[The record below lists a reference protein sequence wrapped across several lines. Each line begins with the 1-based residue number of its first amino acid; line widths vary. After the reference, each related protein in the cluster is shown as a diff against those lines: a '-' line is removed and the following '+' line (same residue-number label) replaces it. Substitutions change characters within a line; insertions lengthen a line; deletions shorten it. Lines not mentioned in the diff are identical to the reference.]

1 MYRSFQDKLPK
12 LPNDAKN
19 RLVQIGSG
27 NNNNNN
33 YKNNA
38 VVVKAEQ
45 DEDVPGSNYDPVDID
60 RERFVGMLDRA
71 KSSKDF
77 EEITKLYTDMFKSP
91 AGVCSTFKQKP
102 LQDGAK

>member
-1 MYRSFQDKLPK
+1 MAKNFQDKLPK

-33 YKNNA
+33 YKNNSI
-38 VVVKAEQ
+38 VKEEDA
-45 DEDVPGSNYDPVDID
+45 DVPGSNYHPVDID
-60 RERFVGMLDRA
+60 RERFVAMLDRA

-77 EEITKLYTDMFKSP
+77 EEITRLYTDMFKSP
-91 AGVCSTFKQKP
+91 AGVCSTFKEKP

>member
-1 MYRSFQDKLPK
+1 MPK

-33 YKNNA
+33 YMNNA
-38 VVVKAEQ
+38 VVKAE
-45 DEDVPGSNYDPVDID
+45 DDDVPGSNYDPVDID
-60 RERFVGMLDRA
+60 RERFVEMLDRA
-71 KSSKDF
+71 KSTKDF
-77 EEITKLYTDMFKSP
+77 DEITKLYTDMFKSP
-91 AGVCSTFKQKP
+91 AGVCSTFKEKP

>member
-1 MYRSFQDKLPK
+1 MMVSIFQDKLPK

-27 NNNNNN
+27 NNNNN

-38 VVVKAEQ
+38 VVKAEE
-45 DEDVPGSNYDPVDID
+45 DGDVPGSNYDPVDID

-77 EEITKLYTDMFKSP
+77 EEITKLYTNMFKSP
-91 AGVCSTFKQKP
+91 AGVCSTFKEKP